1 MNNLT
6 NAQKAGALAALC
18 SAALLAGV
26 LVFQYGF
33 DLPPCPL
40 CIQQR
45 YPHGAAL
52 ILGLGAFFTT
62 GRVQLSFAL
71 LAAAALSITGGIGA
85 YHAGVEFG
93 WWAGPNGCTG
103 VDGAG
108 AGSVDD
114 LLSQIEG
121 QSVIRCDEAPW
132 TLFNISLAGYNA
144 IISFGTATLVT
155 FLSLKK

>member
-1 MNNLT
+1 MTDLT
-6 NAQKAGALAALC
+6 NTQKAGALAALC
-18 SAALLAGV
+18 SAGLLAGV

-52 ILGLGAFFTT
+52 LLGIAAFVSR
-62 GRVQLSFAL
+62 GNLQLALAL
-71 LAAAALSITGGIGA
+71 LAAAALSLTGGIGA
-85 YHAGVEFG
+85 YHAGAEYG
-93 WWAGPNGCTG
+93 WWAGPGGCTG
-103 VDGAG
+103 VGGADTL
-108 AGSVDD
+108 DD
-114 LLSQIEG
+114 LMSQIEG

-144 IISFGTATLVT
+144 IISFGTAALVT